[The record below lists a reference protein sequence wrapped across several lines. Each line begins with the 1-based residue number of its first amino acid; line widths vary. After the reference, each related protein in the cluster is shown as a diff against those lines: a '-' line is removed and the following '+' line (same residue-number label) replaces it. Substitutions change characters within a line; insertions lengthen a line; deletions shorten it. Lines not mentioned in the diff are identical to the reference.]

1 MFFLSNLQM
10 NWIHES
16 FLWKPNHFCCC
27 KFTAQYEI
35 QSSSSLSNN
44 VDLLDDIFIWNL
56 VSGRHN
62 AEVDIGATSS
72 GIMAR
77 FNHSNDHHPHLQ
89 LLVVFCQPLCQPLLT
104 AVSYSPTPSSSSLSL
119 SSSFS
124 PLSLSRIANA
134 MIIKKGAKPS
144 RPLPCWL
151 GGADWGEDKGFHN
164 FWTFL
169 GIGGCLPSSADKRSK
184 HPPCIKDDISSVPT
198 V

>member
-1 MFFLSNLQM
+1 MNLTCGNQTTFVVANLQRNM
-10 NWIHES
+10 
-16 FLWKPNHFCCC
+16 K
-27 KFTAQYEI
+27 
-35 QSSSSLSNN
+35 SSLSNN

-72 GIMAR
+72 GSIAR

-134 MIIKKGAKPS
+134 MIIKKKVRSLRGLCLAGLEEQIEEKTKVS
-144 RPLPCWL
+144 TTFELFGGL
-151 GGADWGEDKGFHN
+151 GVAFPTQRTKEANTHPVSKMIFQA
-164 FWTFL
+164 
-169 GIGGCLPSSADKRSK
+169 CLLSS
-184 HPPCIKDDISSVPT
+184 HY
-198 V
+198 